1 MLCFNRLFTLS
12 QFDKLEV
19 PTQTNKRTRKRVNS
33 HKNARL
39 TPKGREEMIRRLDSM
54 PAAVVA
60 AGFGVSLRTVRKWK
74 SRYRQGGVE
83 ALVDRSSR
91 PLRCRSKLTEEDYGE
106 IFSLRQKRLTGD
118 AIAARLG
125 RSRSSVFRALR
136 KLGCSRLA
144 SLEVKPPVRRYQW
157 EKPKCCIWISSVWER
172 LTVWGT
178 ERREPG
184 RFVAGVPAGNICMF
198 ALMTPRGWPTRP
210 SSRMRRRNRPW
221 SSSGLPS
228 PGIRRAA

>member
-1 MLCFNRLFTLS
+1 
-12 QFDKLEV
+12 
-19 PTQTNKRTRKRVNS
+19 
-33 HKNARL
+33 
-39 TPKGREEMIRRLDSM
+39 MIRRLDSM

-136 KLGCSRLA
+136 TACLFGGKAPGAALPVGKAGTNAA
-144 SLEVKPPVRRYQW
+144 SGYQ
-157 EKPKCCIWISSVWER
+157 
-172 LTVWGT
+172 
-178 ERREPG
+178 
-184 RFVAGVPAGNICMF
+184 A
-198 ALMTPRGWPTRP
+198 
-210 SSRMRRRNRPW
+210 
-221 SSSGLPS
+221 SGKD
-228 PGIRRAA
+228 